1 MEKEQKKVIAHIE
14 DFDLELVARKS
25 ISGIFALVGR
35 TFLVQ
40 VLTVVSNFVLTIYL
54 EPSMFGIF
62 FVVSTINIFL
72 SYFQDIGLAALIIQK
87 KEDPTVEELRTTFT
101 IQQALVIS
109 IVIISF
115 LLTPFFTHVF
125 HLNQEGI
132 YVFYAYL
139 VSFILSSL
147 KTIPTVLLER
157 KLDFHKLVMPQIAE
171 GLVYSI
177 SLIIFA
183 VLGFGV
189 NTFTIAILLRSVVG
203 LPIIYYIQPWSI
215 GFAFEKKLIKQLIS
229 FGSPFQANS
238 ILGLLKD
245 DLVNLYIASA
255 LPLTQVGYIGFGQ
268 KWSAMPLRLV
278 MDNVIQVTFPSYA
291 RMQHDKKGL
300 RTLVEKSLYLIAF
313 FIFPVVVAFIVFS
326 PYLIRLIPGYYV
338 KWEPALLALMY
349 FSLNTLFASITV
361 PLTNLLNAIGK
372 VKIVLR
378 YMVLWTVLNWVLTI
392 WFIKAFGY
400 NGVAAASFL
409 VAASV
414 MLILPQIK
422 KYVQFSFFGPIW
434 KQFVAAIIMGLLVLA
449 VGHIITS
456 LITLALVM
464 VLAGAVYVGFMYLI
478 SKEEF
483 KKVYQFV
490 SSSIKEK

>member
-1 MEKEQKKVIAHIE
+1 ME

-25 ISGIFALVGR
+25 ISGIFALVVR

-54 EPSMFGIF
+54 APSMFGIF
-62 FVVSTINIFL
+62 FVVSTINVFL

-87 KEDPTVEELRTTFT
+87 KEEPTIEELRTTFT
-101 IQQALVIS
+101 IQQILVIS
-109 IVIISF
+109 IVIIAV
-115 LLTPFFTHVF
+115 LLSPVFVHIF
-125 HLNQEGI
+125 HLNQAGL
-132 YVFYAYL
+132 YVLYAYL

-171 GLVYSI
+171 GLVYGI

-291 RMQHDKKGL
+291 RMQHNKEAL

-326 PYLIRLIPGYYV
+326 PYLIHLIPRYG
-338 KWEPALLALMY
+338 KWEPALIALMY

-361 PLTNLLNAIGK
+361 PLTNLLNAIGR
-372 VKIVLR
+372 VKIVLQ

-422 KYVQFSFFGPIW
+422 KYVAFSFFKPIW
-434 KQFVAAIIMGLLVLA
+434 KQFIASVIMGLLVLA
-449 VGHIITS
+449 MGHMITS
-456 LITLALVM
+456 LISLAFVM
-464 VLAGAVYVGFMYLI
+464 IVAAAVYIGFLFLI
-478 SKEEF
+478 SREEF
-483 KKVYQFV
+483 MKVYQFV
-490 SSSIKEK
+490 FASIKEK

>member
-1 MEKEQKKVIAHIE
+1 ME
-14 DFDLELVARKS
+14 DFDLQLVARKS
-25 ISGIFALVGR
+25 ISGIFALVSR

-40 VLTVVSNFVLTIYL
+40 VLTVASNFVLTIYL

-87 KEDPTVEELRTTFT
+87 KEEPTVEELRTTFT
-101 IQQALVIS
+101 IQQILVFA
-109 IVIISF
+109 IVILAF
-115 LLTPFFTHVF
+115 LCTPIFKHIY
-125 HLNQEGI
+125 HLNTEGI

-139 VSFILSSL
+139 ISFILSSL

-171 GLVYSI
+171 GLVYSL

-183 VLGFGV
+183 VMGFGV
-189 NTFTIAILLRSVVG
+189 NTFTIAILLRSIIG
-203 LPIIYYIQPWSI
+203 LPIIYYIQPWPI
-215 GFAFEKKLIKQLIS
+215 GFAFEKKLIKQLVS

-245 DLVNLYIASA
+245 DLLNLYIASA

-268 KWSAMPLRLV
+268 KWAAMPLRLV
-278 MDNVIQVTFPSYA
+278 MDNVIQVTFPSYS
-291 RMQHDKKGL
+291 RLQHNKAAL
-300 RTLVEKSLYLIAF
+300 RTVIEKSLYLIAF
-313 FIFPVVVAFIVFS
+313 FIFPVVVGFVVFS
-326 PYLIRLIPGYYV
+326 PYLIALIPRYG
-338 KWEPALLALMY
+338 KWEPALIALVY

-372 VKIVLR
+372 VKIVLK
-378 YMVLWTVLNWVLTI
+378 YMVFWTILNWGLTYI
-392 WFIKAFGY
+392 FIKWFGY

-414 MLILPQIK
+414 MLILPEVK
-422 KYVQFSFFGPIW
+422 RFVEFSFIGSIW
-434 KQFVAAIIMGLLVLA
+434 KQFLAAVVMGLLVLA
-449 VGHIITS
+449 MGHIITS
-456 LITLALVM
+456 FLSLFFVM
-464 VLAGAVYVGFMYLI
+464 VTAGIIYIGFLYLI
-478 SKEEF
+478 SKKEF
-483 KKVYQFV
+483 MKMYRFISANIKK
-490 SSSIKEK
+490 ET

>member
-1 MEKEQKKVIAHIE
+1 MEE
-14 DFDLELVARKS
+14 FDLQLVAKKS
-25 ISGIFALVGR
+25 VSGIFALVGR

-54 EPSMFGIF
+54 APSMFGIF
-62 FVVSTINIFL
+62 FVVSTINVFL

-87 KEDPTVEELRTTFT
+87 KEEPTVEELRTTFT
-101 IQQALVIS
+101 IQQMLVFS
-109 IVIISF
+109 IVIIAF
-115 LLTPFFTHVF
+115 LFTPVFAHVF
-125 HLNQEGI
+125 HLNQAGL
-132 YVFYAYL
+132 YVLYAYL

-189 NTFTIAILLRSVVG
+189 NTFTIAILLRSIVG
-203 LPIIYYIQPWSI
+203 LPIIYYIQPWDV
-215 GFAFEKKLIKQLIS
+215 GFAWDKKLFKQLIS

-268 KWSAMPLRLV
+268 KWAAMPLRLV

-291 RMQHDKKGL
+291 RMQHNKEAL

-313 FIFPVVVAFIVFS
+313 FIFPVVAAFIVFS
-326 PYLIRLIPGYYV
+326 PYIIHLIPIYK
-338 KWEPALLALMY
+338 KWEPALIVLVY
-349 FSLNTLFASITV
+349 FSFNTLFASITV
-361 PLTNLLNAIGK
+361 PLTNLLNAVGK
-372 VKIVLR
+372 ANIVLK
-378 YMVLWTVLNWVLTI
+378 YMILWTILNWVLTI
-392 WFIKAFGY
+392 GCIKFFGY
-400 NGVAAASFL
+400 NGVGLASFL

-414 MLILPQIK
+414 MVILPQVK
-422 KYVQFSFFGPIW
+422 KFVAFSFIGPVW
-434 KQFVAAIIMGLLVLA
+434 KQFLASVLMGLLVLA
-449 VGHIITS
+449 LGHFITS
-456 LITLALVM
+456 LIMLALIAIV
-464 VLAGAVYVGFMYLI
+464 AGLVYIGFLFLI

-483 KKVYQFV
+483 MKVYGFV
-490 SSSIKEK
+490 FDTLKKEK

>member
-1 MEKEQKKVIAHIE
+1 MDE
-14 DFDLELVARKS
+14 FDLEAVAKKS
-25 ISGIFALVGR
+25 VSGIFALVGR

-62 FVVSTINIFL
+62 FVVSTINVFL

-87 KEDPTVEELRTTFT
+87 KEEPTLEELRTTFT
-101 IQQALVIS
+101 IQQTLVIS
-109 IVIISF
+109 IVIIAF
-115 LLTPFFTHVF
+115 CLTPVFVHFF
-125 HLNQEGI
+125 HLNQAGV
-132 YVFYAYL
+132 YVLYAYL
-139 VSFILSSL
+139 VSFVLSSL

-183 VLGFGV
+183 VMGYGI
-189 NTFTIAILLRSVVG
+189 NTFTIAILLRSIVG
-203 LPIIYYIQPWSI
+203 LPIIYYIQPWGI
-215 GFAFEKKLIKQLIS
+215 GFAWDKKLFKQLIS

-268 KWSAMPLRLV
+268 KWAAMPLRLV

-291 RMQHDKKGL
+291 RMQHDKRAL
-300 RTLVEKSLYLIAF
+300 RILVEKSLYLIAF
-313 FIFPVVVAFIVFS
+313 FIFPVVAGFIVFS
-326 PYLIRLIPGYYV
+326 PYLIELIPRYE
-338 KWEPALLALMY
+338 KWEPALVALMY

-372 VKIVLR
+372 VKIVLQ
-378 YMVLWTVLNWVLTI
+378 YMTLWTALNWGLTI
-392 WFIKAFGY
+392 LFIKLYGY
-400 NGVAAASFL
+400 NGVALASFL

-414 MLILPQIK
+414 LLILPHVK
-422 KYVQFSFFGPIW
+422 KYTHFSFFGSIW
-434 KQFVAAIIMGLLVLA
+434 KQFIASIVMGLVVLLL
-449 VGHIITS
+449 GHLITS
-456 LITLALVM
+456 LVSLVFVM
-464 VLAGAVYVGFMYLI
+464 AIGAIVYIVFLFVI
-478 SKEEF
+478 SKKEF
-483 KKVYQFV
+483 LKMYQFIFTTLRK
-490 SSSIKEK
+490 S